1 MTAKETTVAVDST
14 TKVNRVSSGN
24 GNKPAP
30 SSYQHA
36 AIPPRDSKNVK
47 ATLVILRGG
56 QEGPRKMLELATE
69 LKRELRFTYARRL
82 LLRASKHKDTA
93 LDQKLREKIFQQ
105 LALCTYKDEDLPAD
119 ERLDRALE
127 TLREIADFETTKVH
141 ETLGLIG
148 AIYKRKWEIDNQR
161 ENLEQSLVYYLRG
174 YEQGPRGD
182 QGYTA
187 INAAYILDRLASLEE
202 AQAKKAGRDFVATE
216 SREKAR
222 VIRQN
227 VVDEV
232 APLVDDPDLK
242 DQWWYYATVAE
253 A

>member
-1 MTAKETTVAVDST
+1 MTDKETTVAVDST

-93 LDQKLREKIFQQ
+93 LDQKLRERIFQQ

-119 ERLDRALE
+119 DRLDRALG
-127 TLREIADFETTKVH
+127 TLSQIAEFETTTDQ
-141 ETLGLIG
+141 ETLGLVA

-161 ENLEQSLVYYLRG
+161 QNLERSLFYYLRG
-174 YEQGPRGD
+174 YEQGPRND
-182 QGYTA
+182 QGYTG
-187 INAAYILDRLASLEE
+187 INSADVLDQLASLEE
-202 AQAKKAGRDFVATE
+202 G
-216 SREKAR
+216 
-222 VIRQN
+222 
-227 VVDEV
+227 
-232 APLVDDPDLK
+232 
-242 DQWWYYATVAE
+242 
-253 A
+253 